1 MENSNPIIAS
11 TDTEPQEESGWTSY
25 FEDFLATQRS
35 REDQHSTAPFSDQES
50 FCSPS
55 LVSDAASCAPSK
67 TENRNQV
74 PSCDPVTEDGPPVT
88 TMHKTASFKK
98 VARTEEIS
106 RDDSLEDTASSPAN
120 SPKVSS
126 LKEMDIINP
135 RKREDNNGVEI
146 SNSLGKGGGSDCC
159 TELIPTE
166 GGTDM
171 TIEGYTEL
179 NRRGLCLVPL
189 SIVLNYLG

>member
-35 REDQHSTAPFSDQES
+35 REDQRSTASFSDQES
-50 FCSPS
+50 FRSPS

-74 PSCDPVTEDGPPVT
+74 PSCPPVTEDGPLVT

-98 VARTEEIS
+98 VTRTEEIS

-120 SPKVSS
+120 SPK
-126 LKEMDIINP
+126 
-135 RKREDNNGVEI
+135 
-146 SNSLGKGGGSDCC
+146 GKGGGSDCC

-166 GGTDM
+166 GGNEM

-179 NRRGLCLVPL
+179 NKRGLCLVPL
-189 SIVLNYLG
+189 SILFNYLG